1 MRRLIIPLFCLLLCC
16 APASARD
23 RGVVRIGMDWG
34 YGMDV
39 YRYWNLIYLDSEVG
53 YVVQD
58 QDSEIPARPYAFFT
72 LYAGFEPVDWMGIS
86 LFSGVMGV
94 STGRSL
100 IPLGLQAS
108 FLPRGNA
115 VAGPIFA
122 VGVGTALNTD
132 FSYSKASFGL
142 LGAGWR
148 FRLNND
154 WNMDLLLRGR
164 ICRDF
169 PPIWDSENRNYV
181 EESLIRKNFT
191 VSGSLEFGI
200 SISF

>member
-1 MRRLIIPLFCLLLCC
+1 MKRVLIHIVCFLLCC
-16 APASARD
+16 SPAFAGG
-23 RGVVRIGMDWG
+23 RGAARIGMDWG

-39 YRYWNLIYLDSEVG
+39 YRYWNLIYLDSEMG

-58 QDSEIPARPYAFFT
+58 NDYDTPARPYAYFT
-72 LYAGFEPVDWMGIS
+72 LSAGFEPVDWMGIS
-86 LFSGVMGV
+86 VFSGVMGV
-94 STGRSL
+94 SKGRSL

-115 VAGPIFA
+115 MAGPIFTIGA
-122 VGVGTALNTD
+122 GTALNTD

-148 FRLNND
+148 FRLND
-154 WNMDLLLRGR
+154 AWNMDLLLRSR
-164 ICRDF
+164 VCRDF
-169 PPIWDSENRNYV
+169 PPIWDEENRNYV

-191 VSGSLEFGI
+191 ISGSLEFGI
-200 SISF
+200 AISF